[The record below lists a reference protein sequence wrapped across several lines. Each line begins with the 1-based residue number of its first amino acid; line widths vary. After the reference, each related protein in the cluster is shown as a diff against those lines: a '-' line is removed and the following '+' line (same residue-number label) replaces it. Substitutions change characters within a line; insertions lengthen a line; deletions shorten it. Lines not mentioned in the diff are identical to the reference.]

1 MSLSHSDRLATRR
14 LIRFVQSEGPEKG
27 HDGLQ
32 QFLGIDFVSSLH
44 DYSCKIQLNAL
55 YPMRFFHFF
64 FLYVFGASC
73 LSTIAQQASPDPE
86 DHFAGV
92 DARGDQGM
100 GFSHEKTTHHFHLL
114 ADGGAIEIESNGPT
128 DAVSQEAI
136 RQHLTMIAAK
146 FSQGDF
152 AIPMFIHATVPPGV
166 ETMKQ
171 LKSKIT
177 YEAENTERGAQL
189 RITTHDAEALTAIH
203 SFLRFQ
209 IQDHQTGDSLEVQK

>member
-1 MSLSHSDRLATRR
+1 MSLSYSNRLATRR
-14 LIRFVQSEGPEKG
+14 LIRLVQSEGTDKG

-44 DYSCKIQLNAL
+44 DYSCNLQLKAL
-55 YPMRFFHFF
+55 FAMNFLHVL

-73 LSTIAQQASPDPE
+73 LSTIAQQASPDTE

-92 DARGDQGM
+92 NARGDQGM
-100 GFSHEKTTHHFHLL
+100 GFSHEKTTHHFHLFT
-114 ADGGAIEIESNGPT
+114 DGGSIEIASN
-128 DAVSQEAI
+128 DAADADSQEAI

-146 FSQGDF
+146 FSKGDF
-152 AIPMFIHATVPPGV
+152 AIPMFIHATLPPGV

-177 YEAENTERGAQL
+177 YEAENTGRGAQL

-203 SFLRFQ
+203 NFLRFQ

>member
-1 MSLSHSDRLATRR
+1 MS
-14 LIRFVQSEGPEKG
+14 
-27 HDGLQ
+27 
-32 QFLGIDFVSSLH
+32 
-44 DYSCKIQLNAL
+44 
-55 YPMRFFHFF
+55 FFHLF

-92 DARGDQGM
+92 NARGDQGM

-203 SFLRFQ
+203 NFLRFQ

>member
-1 MSLSHSDRLATRR
+1 M
-14 LIRFVQSEGPEKG
+14 QSKGSNKG
-27 HDGLQ
+27 HDGLD

-44 DYSCKIQLNAL
+44 EYSCIVQLNAL
-55 YPMRFFHFF
+55 YAMKVFHLF

-73 LSTIAQQASPDPE
+73 LSTIAQQPSPDPE

-92 DARGDQGM
+92 NARGDQGM
-100 GFSHEKTTHHFHLL
+100 GFNHEKTTHHFHLL
-114 ADGGAIEIESNGPT
+114 ADGGAIEIESNGPS

-136 RQHLTMIAAK
+136 RQHLTMIAVK

-189 RITTHDAEALTAIH
+189 RMTTHDAEALTAIH